1 MSFRQIKSPALA
13 DKAVINTKLDESA
26 VQGQSTLTGMANPAD
41 CFTLLYDVG
50 SDSLKKINTADFFG
64 SFSTDDL
71 AEGDALYFTD
81 ARAQGAVAQDIADAV
96 TVETNRASAAEAL
109 LQVAID
115 AEEAARIAKDDA
127 QDTALAGEVSRATG
141 EEGRIESEYKAAD
154 AALSLRIDNI
164 ISNVD
169 EVALN
174 SLAEI
179 VEAFEDADDVLS
191 ASVISNSN
199 AISTEVARATAAEQ
213 ANATAIATETSRAQT
228 AEGQL
233 SSAISTETAARIAG
247 DNALDVR
254 VTSNEGDISTLQ
266 SDLSAEVTRA
276 GQVEAGLRQDL
287 DDEVVRATG
296 AEAANA
302 QSIQDEIAARA
313 VADTSVRTDMTAL
326 INSGDAATLA
336 SSKAYTDG
344 KVDQLESADSDHSA
358 GIAANAAAISA
369 EETRATAA
377 EGVLT
382 SDLAAEVTRA
392 TGAESDL
399 QDAIDAEVVRA
410 TGEEQ
415 RIEAKLDNVISNTD
429 SAALDS
435 LTEIV
440 SEFQKVD
447 GEISALVASNT
458 TAISNE
464 ASARSSA
471 DSVLQT
477 NIDTE
482 ASTRSTADAGLQTQI
497 DNIELDYIARDA
509 VVKSEAAADATQ
521 KADQAEADAISHADA
536 QDTALIGDASIDGTA
551 GNTVSARI
559 LSAQQAANTYTDQE
573 VASEAAT
580 RLAADDA
587 LSLRATNL
595 EGRMDTAET
604 DIDQNA
610 ADLVSEQ
617 GLRVAG
623 DAAIAADLVT
633 ESGARVAADADLQN
647 QIDAEETARISAD
660 SALSTS
666 ISNEVTRATG
676 VEAGLRTDVDANTVA
691 AANNATAISNEVVRA
706 KAAEVVNANAITA
719 EETARQNADTA
730 LQTGLDNEI
739 QARIDGDVALRSD
752 VDLNTGDISALD
764 SDLSA
769 EIVRAT
775 AAEVANA
782 NAITAEVTRATGVE
796 AGLRTD
802 VDTVTGRVDAIIG
815 SSPETLDTLQEI
827 VAAFEDADSDLQGVI
842 TANSGRLTVNEGDID
857 AVEVRATDLESRA
870 TAVEGRATALE
881 TEQSAQGGRLTV
893 NEGDID
899 SLETKVGSATL
910 DTSATD
916 LSSAINELHTQV
928 DLEAG
933 KVSVLEG
940 EMDAVEGRAS
950 VLEGEMDAVEA
961 EQALQAGR
969 LTVNEADI
977 DALEAKVGSAEVALD
992 TTAQTLV
999 GGINEVHGEMDAIE
1013 VRLGTAETGV
1023 SDNALAIST
1032 EQARAEG
1039 QEAAIRGEF
1048 AAADSAMTAAYI
1060 AADAV
1065 VKGEAAADATSKA
1078 NTAEANAKVYA
1089 DDKVADEAVARENA
1103 DTVLQTAITNEESA
1117 RQVADNALSNRATAL
1132 ETEMTATQ
1140 SGAGLATD
1148 GSYVAPTGSNHLDLS
1163 TSLKDADAKLD
1174 AAIAAEKARAEG
1186 VESGLQ
1192 SEIDAEEVA
1201 RIAGDSAINASLAAE
1216 VVRATGVEGVQAG
1229 LIQDNADA
1237 IVDEAAA
1244 RVAADLVLQNQIDF
1258 IKENTDSAALDSLT
1272 EIVAA
1277 FQGADASL
1285 TTAVAN
1291 NQSAH
1296 EQNASDIA
1304 AETARAVAAEAA
1316 IRGEFATADEAL
1328 QIGVDS
1334 KVSKSGD
1341 SMTGN
1346 LAMGGNK
1353 VSGLAD
1359 GVDSAD
1365 AVNKGQLQAAIDS
1378 LTLDNYSTDDLV
1390 EGASNLYFTDG
1401 RAQDAISVTDVS
1413 GEGKVSKSG
1422 GVISI
1427 DTAKSLLELTDVV
1440 DSNTTDK
1447 EGFVLRAKTDGTGFE
1462 LVNPDLLS
1470 FSRSKRQVFNGD
1482 GAQTTFAID
1491 FAVTEQNAM
1500 VFVGGV
1506 IQDPSTHY
1514 FIDVDAQTITFNG
1527 AIPVGTQA
1535 VMVAT
1540 SSTSVGVLDPGSVTL
1555 ETLAPNVKVF
1565 QQGNDVIVGTSETA
1579 VSSFPTNVYRSAKYV
1594 VSVELNGEFETR
1606 ECLVVHNGTDAYITE
1621 YGIIYTGNDL
1631 LGDTDVR
1638 VVNGVVELTY
1648 TAVSAGAV
1656 VTASASYIDV

>member
-26 VQGQSTLTGMANPAD
+26 VAGQGTLTGMTQPEN

-50 SDSLKKINTADFFG
+50 SDSLKKIATTDFFG
-64 SFSTDDL
+64 SFSTDQL
-71 AEGDALYFTD
+71 TEGDSKLYFTD
-81 ARAQGAVAQDIADAV
+81 QRAQDAVAQDIADAV
-96 TVETNRASAAEAL
+96 TVETNRAVAAETL
-109 LQVAID
+109 LQSAVD
-115 AEEAARIAKDDA
+115 AEEAARIAKDNA
-127 QDTALAGEVSRATG
+127 QDTAITNEVSRATG
-141 EEGRIESEYKAAD
+141 EEGRIETEYKAAD

-179 VEAFEDADDVLS
+179 VTAFEDADDVLS
-191 ASVISNSN
+191 ASVISNSS

-228 AEGQL
+228 AESQL
-233 SSAISTETAARIAG
+233 SSAIATETAARIAG
-247 DNALDVR
+247 DNALGAR
-254 VTSNEGDISTLQ
+254 VTVNEGDIADLETALAAEISATDAEISTLQ
-266 SDLSAEVTRA
+266 SDLADEVT
-276 GQVEAGLRQDL
+276 
-287 DDEVVRATG
+287 RATG

-302 QSIQDEIAARA
+302 ASIQDEITARA
-313 VADTSVRTDMTAL
+313 AADTAVRTDMLAA
-326 INSGDAATLA
+326 IASGDAATLT
-336 SSKAYTDG
+336 SSKSYTDG
-344 KVDQLESADSDHSA
+344 KVAELVSADSDHSA

-382 SDLAAEVTRA
+382 SDLATEVVRA
-392 TGAESDL
+392 TAAEEANAD
-399 QDAIDAEVVRA
+399 DIAAEVVRA
-410 TGEEQ
+410 TGEEA

-440 SEFQKVD
+440 AEFQKVD

-458 TAISNE
+458 TAITNE

-477 NIDTE
+477 NINTE
-482 ASTRSTADAGLQTQI
+482 AATRAAADTSLQGQI
-497 DNIELDYIARDA
+497 DAIELDYIARD
-509 VVKSEAAADATQ
+509 VVVASNAAADATQ
-521 KADQAEADAISHADA
+521 KADQAEADAIAHADA
-536 QDTALIGDASIDGTA
+536 QDTALIGDASVDGTS

-559 LSAQQAANTYTDQE
+559 LTAQQAANTYTDQE

-580 RLAADDA
+580 RLAADNA

-610 ADLVSEQ
+610 ADIVVEQ
-617 GLRVAG
+617 N
-623 DAAIAADLVT
+623 
-633 ESGARVAADADLQN
+633 ARVAADVVLDGKISTEASAREAADLVLQN
-647 QIDAEETARISAD
+647 AIDAEETARIGGDATN
-660 SALSTS
+660 ATA

-676 VEAGLRTDVDANTVA
+676 VEAGLRVDVDANTVS

-706 KAAEVVNANAITA
+706 KAAEAANATAITDEVTRATAA
-719 EETARQNADTA
+719 ESA
-730 LQTGLDNEI
+730 LSTSVANEV
-739 QARIDGDVALRSD
+739 QARIDGDAALRSD

-769 EIVRAT
+769 EIARAT
-775 AAEVANA
+775 AAEGVNA
-782 NAITAEVTRATGVE
+782 NAITAEVTRATGIE

-815 SSPETLDTLQEI
+815 TSPETLDTLQEI
-827 VAAFEDADSDLQGVI
+827 VAAFEDADSDIQAVI
-842 TANSGRLTVNEGDID
+842 SANSGRLTVNEGDID

-870 TAVEGRATALE
+870 TSLEGRATAVE
-881 TEQSAQGGRLTV
+881 TKNSAQDGRLTV

-910 DTSATD
+910 ATTATD
-916 LSSAINELHTQV
+916 LSAAINEIHTQV

-940 EMDAVEGRAS
+940 EMDAVEGRATT
-950 VLEGEMDAVEA
+950 LESEMNAVEA

-969 LTVNEADI
+969 LTVNEGDI

-999 GGINEVHGEMDAIE
+999 GGINEVHGEVDAAVARVTQNESDI
-1013 VRLGTAETGV
+1013 
-1023 SDNALAIST
+1023 SDNASAISAEET
-1032 EQARAEG
+1032 RALG
-1039 QEAAIRGEF
+1039 QEALIRSEF

-1065 VKGEAAADATSKA
+1065 VTSNAAADATSKA

-1089 DDKVADEAVARENA
+1089 DGKVADEAVARENA
-1103 DTVLQTAITNEESA
+1103 DIVLQTAITNEETA
-1117 RQVADNALSNRATAL
+1117 RQTADAALSNRATAL

-1140 SGAGLATD
+1140 SGAGLGTD
-1148 GSYVAPTGSNHLDLS
+1148 GSYTAPSGSTYLDLS

-1192 SEIDAEEVA
+1192 SEIDAEELA
-1201 RIAGDSAINASLAAE
+1201 RAAGDSAINVSLAAE
-1216 VVRATGVEGVQAG
+1216 VARATGVEATQAG

-1237 IVDEAAA
+1237 LVTEAATRAAADEA
-1244 RVAADLVLQNQIDF
+1244 LQDQIDF
-1258 IKENTDSAALDSLT
+1258 IKANTDSAALDSLT

-1277 FQGADASL
+1277 FQSADGTL
-1285 TTAVAN
+1285 TGLVSQ
-1291 NQSAH
+1291 NQSDISD
-1296 EQNASDIA
+1296 NATAIA
-1304 AETARAVAAEAA
+1304 TEATS
-1316 IRGEFATADEAL
+1316 RATADAGLQTNIDNLESATNTAL
-1328 QIGVDS
+1328 AG

-1341 SMTGN
+1341 SMTGE

-1353 VSGLAD
+1353 VSGVAN
-1359 GVDSAD
+1359 GTVAAD
-1365 AVNKGQLQAAIDS
+1365 AVNKGQLDAGLAAQHISQFSTTD
-1378 LTLDNYSTDDLV
+1378 LAEGDNQ
-1390 EGASNLYFTDG
+1390 YFTNV
-1401 RAQDAISVTDVS
+1401 RAQDAISVVDVS
-1413 GEGKVSKSG
+1413 GEGNVSKSG

-1440 DSNTTDK
+1440 DSAITDK

-1462 LVNPDLLS
+1462 LVSPDLLS

-1491 FAVTEQNAM
+1491 FDVTEQNAM

-1506 IQDPSTHY
+1506 IQDPSVHY
-1514 FIDVDAQTITFNG
+1514 FIDTEARTITFNG

-1535 VMVAT
+1535 VLVAQ

-1565 QQGNDVIVGTSETA
+1565 QQGNDVVVGTSATA
-1579 VSSFPTNVYRSAKYV
+1579 VSSFPVDVYRSAKYV

-1638 VVNGVVELTY
+1638 VVNGTVELTY

>member
-26 VQGQSTLTGMANPAD
+26 VQGQSSLTGMTDPSQ
-41 CFTLLYDVG
+41 CFTLLYDIG
-50 SDSLKKINTADFFG
+50 SDSLKKIASDDFFG

-71 AEGDALYFTD
+71 SEGDNALYFTD
-81 ARAQGAVAQDIADAV
+81 ARAQSAVAQDIADAV
-96 TVETNRASAAEAL
+96 ATETSRATAAEAL

-115 AEEAARIAKDDA
+115 AEEAARIAA
-127 QDTALAGEVSRATG
+127 DTAHDTAIANEVSRATG

-179 VEAFEDADDVLS
+179 VTAFEDADDVLS
-191 ASVISNSN
+191 ASVIANSN
-199 AISTEVARATAAEQ
+199 AISAEVTRATAAEQ
-213 ANATAIATETSRAQT
+213 ANATAIAAETTRAQT

-247 DNALDVR
+247 DNALDAR
-254 VTSNEGDISTLQ
+254 MTTEEGNVDQLQ
-266 SDLSAEVTRA
+266 SDLADEISRATAAEAVIA
-276 GQVEAGLRQDL
+276 QDL
-287 DDEVVRATG
+287 ADEITRATG

-336 SSKAYTDG
+336 SANSYTDG
-344 KVDQLESADSDHSA
+344 KVADLESADSDHSA

-399 QDAIDAEVVRA
+399 QDAIDAEEARA
-410 TGEEQ
+410 TGEEA

-440 SEFQKVD
+440 AEFQKVD
-447 GEISALVASNT
+447 GEIQALVNSNT
-458 TAISNE
+458 TAITNE
-464 ASARSSA
+464 ATARSSA
-471 DSVLQT
+471 DSVLQS

-482 ASTRSTADAGLQTQI
+482 AASRAAGDQGLQDQI
-497 DNIELDYIARDA
+497 DAIELDYIQRDA
-509 VVKSEAAADATQ
+509 VVAANAAADATQ
-521 KADQAEADAISHADA
+521 KADQAEADAIAHADA

-551 GNTVSARI
+551 GNTVAARI

-580 RLAADDA
+580 REAADDA

-610 ADLVSEQ
+610 ADIVVEQ
-617 GLRVAG
+617 NARVAG
-623 DAAIAADLVT
+623 DTVLQGNIDVEEAARIAADLV
-633 ESGARVAADADLQN
+633 LQN
-647 QIDAEETARISAD
+647 AIDAEEAARTAKD
-660 SALSTS
+660 SDQDVALA
-666 ISNEVTRATG
+666 NEIARATG
-676 VEAGLRTDVDANTVA
+676 VEGGLRTDVDANTVS
-691 AANNATAISNEVVRA
+691 AANNATAISNEIVRA
-706 KAAEVVNANAITA
+706 KAAEVVNANAIAA
-719 EETARQNADTA
+719 ETTARQNGDTA
-730 LQTGLDNEI
+730 LQTAIDNEEA
-739 QARIDGDVALRSD
+739 ARIAGDAALRSD
-752 VDLNTGDISALD
+752 VDVNTGDIAGLD

-769 EIVRAT
+769 EIARAT
-775 AAEVANA
+775 AAELANEQ
-782 NAITAEVTRATGVE
+782 AITAEVIRATGIE

-802 VDTVTGRVDAIIG
+802 VDTVTTRVDNIIG
-815 SSPETLDTLQEI
+815 TSPETLDTLQEI
-827 VAAFEDADSDLQGVI
+827 VAAFEDADSDIQAVI
-842 TANSGRLTVNEGDID
+842 SANSGRLTVNEGDID
-857 AVEVRATDLESRA
+857 AVELRATDLESRA

-910 DTSATD
+910 DTTATD
-916 LSSAINELHTQV
+916 LSAAINEIHGQV
-928 DLEAG
+928 DVEAG

-940 EMDAVEGRAS
+940 EMDAVEGRAT

-977 DALEAKVGSAEVALD
+977 DALEAKVGDAEVALD
-992 TTAQTLV
+992 TTAQTLT

-1013 VRLGTAETGV
+1013 GRVTVNEGDIAA
-1023 SDNALAIST
+1023 NALAIST
-1032 EQARAEG
+1032 EQTRAEG
-1039 QEAAIRGEF
+1039 QEAAIRTEF
-1048 AAADSAMTAAYI
+1048 AAGDDAVTAAFV

-1065 VKGEAAADATSKA
+1065 VTANAAADATSKA
-1078 NTAEANAKVYA
+1078 NDAEANAKSYA
-1089 DDKVADEAVARENA
+1089 DGIVAAEATDRENA
-1103 DTVLQTAITNEESA
+1103 DAVLQTAITNEETA
-1117 RQVADNALSNRATAL
+1117 RIAADAALSNRATAL

-1140 SGAGLATD
+1140 AGAGLTVD
-1148 GSYVAPTGSNHLDLS
+1148 GDYVAPSGSNYLDLS

-1174 AAIAAEKARAEG
+1174 AAIAAEVSRATG
-1186 VESGLQ
+1186 AESGLQ
-1192 SEIDAEEVA
+1192 SQITSEVGA
-1201 RIAGDSAINASLAAE
+1201 RVAGDSDIQASLDAE
-1216 VVRATGVEGVQAG
+1216 IARATGVEGVQAG

-1237 IVDEAAA
+1237 IVAEAAA
-1244 RVAADLVLQNQIDF
+1244 RSAADDALQTQIDF

-1277 FQGADASL
+1277 FQSADGTLTGLVSQNQSDISDNADA
-1285 TTAVAN
+1285 
-1291 NQSAH
+1291 
-1296 EQNASDIA
+1296 IA
-1304 AETARAVAAEAA
+1304 TEATARA
-1316 IRGEFATADEAL
+1316 TADAGLQTNIDNLETATNTAL
-1328 QIGVDS
+1328 DG

-1341 SMTGN
+1341 SMTGA
-1346 LAMGGNK
+1346 LAMGSNK
-1353 VSGLAD
+1353 VTGLAN

-1365 AVNKGQLQAAIDS
+1365 AVNKGQLDAGLAAQHISQFSTTD
-1378 LTLDNYSTDDLV
+1378 LAEGDNQ
-1390 EGASNLYFTDG
+1390 YFTTV
-1401 RAQDAISVTDVS
+1401 RAQDAISVVDVA
-1413 GEGKVSKSG
+1413 GEGNVSKSG

-1462 LVNPDLLS
+1462 LVNPDNLS

-1579 VSSFPTNVYRSAKYV
+1579 VSSFPVDVYRSAKYV